1 MKNNFGIPSLLLRW
15 AIAIPYVWFV
25 CDRLGILGG
34 PGQPHV
40 GWGSWEKFMEFA
52 RQVMS
57 FLPDA
62 AVEPLAI
69 LASFGELVLGFLLM
83 AGLFTRWAALGSA
96 GLSFLFAI
104 SMAISLGIESP
115 LGYSVFTL
123 SAGSLLLAAIPEY
136 AFSVD
141 ALRQSKK

>member
-1 MKNNFGIPSLLLRW
+1 
-15 AIAIPYVWFV
+15 
-25 CDRLGILGG
+25 
-34 PGQPHV
+34 
-40 GWGSWEKFMEFA
+40 
-52 RQVMS
+52 MS

-62 AVEPLAI
+62 AVEPLTI
-69 LASFGELVLGFLLM
+69 LASLGELVLGFLLM

-123 SAGSLLLAAIPEY
+123 SAGSLLLAAIPQY

-141 ALRQSKK
+141 ALRQSKKFT